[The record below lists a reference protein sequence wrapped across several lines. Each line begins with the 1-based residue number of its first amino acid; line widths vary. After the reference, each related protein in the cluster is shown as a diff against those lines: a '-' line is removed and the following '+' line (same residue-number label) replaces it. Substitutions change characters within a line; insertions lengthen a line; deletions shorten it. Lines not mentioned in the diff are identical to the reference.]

1 MPTYTIKNN
10 DDGKHFDTV
19 CTYDELQTFLEEH
32 PDFTKVIT
40 APNIVS
46 GIAGK
51 THKVDDGFKEN
62 MSRIAEAHP
71 NSPMA
76 ERYGHGKNIAET
88 RVRNVAKKH
97 KLLDVTGQNVN
108 KHYTKNKST
117 GLY

>member
-32 PDFTKVIT
+32 PAFIKVIT

-51 THKVDDGFKEN
+51 THKLDDGFKEN

-71 NSPMA
+71 GSPLA
-76 ERYGHGKNIAET
+76 YRYGKKSTKEINT
-88 RVRNVAKKH
+88 RQVLKKH
-97 KLLDVTGQNVN
+97 KILKDV
-108 KHYTKNKST
+108 
-117 GLY
+117 